1 MQNKDLKSS
10 DYYKQVMQTNREELK
25 RTDTE
30 LSRYQYA
37 IKSAEAKLKRVDPY
51 GEEFEELIKMI
62 DEAKEYI
69 IAYATRKL
77 KLQKA
82 VWDARDLYD
91 KARAQEAAD
100 GAE

>member
-10 DYYKQVMQTNREELK
+10 DYYKQIIQVNEEELK
-25 RTDTE
+25 RTSSE

-37 IKSAEAKLKRVDPY
+37 IKSAEAKLERVDPY

-69 IAYATRKL
+69 IVYATRKL
-77 KLQKA
+77 KFESN
-82 VWDARDLYD
+82 ARLARVRYD
-91 KARAQEAAD
+91 EAREQEAAD